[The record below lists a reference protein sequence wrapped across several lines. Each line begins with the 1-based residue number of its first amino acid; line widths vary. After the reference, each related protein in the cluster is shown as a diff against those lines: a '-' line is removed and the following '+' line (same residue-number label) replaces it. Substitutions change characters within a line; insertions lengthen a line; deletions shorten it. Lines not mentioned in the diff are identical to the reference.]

1 MIKNILKQL
10 DFRTLNF
17 KNRKAVHFALLASI
31 IFLQLLLLVILYN
44 EIFNESKLDDL
55 ETELEIS
62 DQAKHFSDLT
72 KGDYIAVQY
81 NLQNYIQTK
90 DNQYLANYNK
100 ALNDLNK
107 NIDSLANKSN
117 NSDSFLLYLKN
128 TDSDTLSIK
137 QLNKAIDSLI
147 NVQILPSPQLEK
159 DLLKLNRFN
168 YEDVLNSINVESYMM
183 VDSVERKG
191 LFTRLGNAIAG
202 KVDVQKEKVN
212 VVVTMKYG
220 KKVTTGNIEEQL
232 ANAFKNTN
240 NYYQNEFS
248 NYKNNLSDLKGKDSD
263 FLNRNNQLLNYSGLL
278 LEKYNKALA
287 SFSNDTKLKFQDQ
300 YKTNKLIRNYAVIG
314 LVLFMVIISG
324 ILILLTRLAFDYEKR
339 LLLAQEKIQQNL
351 SFKNRIVGMISHEIR
366 SPLNILSIYSRNIS
380 KQIKDESL
388 QESLKSIQFT
398 TNSLSLLANQVL
410 DYSKNENK
418 KLELNKS
425 AFKLKDEL
433 DEILKSLSSFV
444 ENNNNKLEI
453 KNTITENFQIHSDV
467 VKIHQLFYNIV
478 GNANKFTKKGI
489 IKIDL
494 KTEKTINNRLNL
506 SIEIKDNGIGINE
519 EDLQHI
525 FESYYQ
531 GEISANVKN
540 LGAGLGLNLCKELIE
555 LFDGKINVTSKKN
568 VGTTV
573 HFNLLLDQSQN

>member
-1 MIKNILKQL
+1 MIKNILQQL
-10 DFRTLNF
+10 DFRKLNF

-55 ETELEIS
+55 ETELKIS
-62 DQAKHFSDLT
+62 DQAKYFSDLT

-90 DNQYLANYNK
+90 ENQYLSNYNT
-100 ALNDLNK
+100 ALNNLNK
-107 NIDSLANKSN
+107 NIDSLAKTSN
-117 NSDSFLLYLKN
+117 NSNSFLLYLKN
-128 TDSDTLSIK
+128 IDSDTLSIK

-168 YEDVLNSINVESYMM
+168 YEDVLNSITIESYML

-191 LFTRLGNAIAG
+191 LFGRLGNAISG

-240 NYYQNEFS
+240 NYYQNEFL
-248 NYKNNLSDLKGKDSD
+248 NYKNNLSALKGKDSD
-263 FLNRNNQLLNYSGLL
+263 FLNRNNQLLDYSSLL

-287 SFSNDTKLKFQDQ
+287 SFSNDTKHKFQDQ

-425 AFKLKDEL
+425 EFKLKDEL
-433 DEILKSLSSFV
+433 DEILKSLASFV

-489 IKIDL
+489 IKVDL

-568 VGTTV
+568 AGTTV
-573 HFNLLLDQSQN
+573 QFNLLLDQS

>member
-1 MIKNILKQL
+1 MNKSILKQL
-10 DFRTLNF
+10 DLRNLNF
-17 KNRKAVHFALLASI
+17 KHRKAVHFALLASI

-55 ETELEIS
+55 ETELKIS

-72 KGDYIAVQY
+72 KGDYIAAQH

-90 DNQYLANYNK
+90 DNQYLTNYNT
-100 ALNDLNK
+100 ALYNLNQ
-107 NIDSLANKSN
+107 NIDSLAKTVGKSN
-117 NSDSFLLYLKN
+117 LYSLYLNRK
-128 TDSDTLSIK
+128 DSTPLSIEE
-137 QLNKAIDSLI
+137 LNKAIDSLI
-147 NVQILPSPQLEK
+147 NVQILPSTQLEK
-159 DLLKLNRFN
+159 DLLKLNPFN
-168 YEDVLNSINVESYMM
+168 YEDVLNSITVESYMM

-191 LFTRLGNAIAG
+191 LFGRLGNAISG
-202 KVDVQKEKVN
+202 KVDVQKEKLN
-212 VVVTMKYG
+212 VLVSMKYG
-220 KKVTTGNIEEQL
+220 KKATTGNIEEQL

-248 NYKNNLSDLKGKDSD
+248 NYKNNLTALKGKDSN
-263 FLNRNNQLLNYSGLL
+263 FLNRNNQLLDYSGLL
-278 LEKYNKALA
+278 LKKYDTALV
-287 SFSNDTKLKFQDQ
+287 SFTNDSKLKFQDQ

-418 KLELNKS
+418 KLELNRS
-425 AFKLKDEL
+425 NFYLKDEL
-433 DEILKSLSSFV
+433 NEILKSLSSFV
-444 ENNNNKLEI
+444 ENNGNRLEI

-489 IKIDL
+489 IKVDL
-494 KTEKTINNRLNL
+494 KTEKTINNQLNL

-573 HFNLLLDQSQN
+573 QFNLLLDQS

>member
-44 EIFNESKLDDL
+44 EIFNESKLDNL

-72 KGDYIAVQY
+72 KGDYIAIQY

-90 DNQYLANYNK
+90 DNKYLTNYNT
-100 ALNDLNK
+100 ALYNLNK
-107 NIDSLANKSN
+107 NIDSLAKTSN
-117 NSDSFLLYLKN
+117 NSDSFLLYLKKI
-128 TDSDTLSIK
+128 DSDTLSIK
-137 QLNKAIDSLI
+137 QLNNAIDSLI
-147 NVQILPSPQLEK
+147 NVQILPSTQLEK
-159 DLLKLNRFN
+159 DLLKLNPFN
-168 YEDVLNSINVESYMM
+168 YEDVLNSITVESYMM

-191 LFTRLGNAIAG
+191 LFGRLGNAISG

-240 NYYQNEFS
+240 NYYQNEFL
-248 NYKNNLSDLKGKDSD
+248 NYKNNLSALKGKDSD
-263 FLNRNNQLLNYSGLL
+263 FLNRNNQLLDYSGLL

-287 SFSNDTKLKFQDQ
+287 SFSNDTKHKFQDQ

-425 AFKLKDEL
+425 EFKLKDEL
-433 DEILKSLSSFV
+433 DEILKSLASFV

-489 IKIDL
+489 IKVDL

-573 HFNLLLDQSQN
+573 QFNLLLDQS

>member
-1 MIKNILKQL
+1 MNKSILKQL
-10 DFRTLNF
+10 DLRNLNF
-17 KNRKAVHFALLASI
+17 KHRKAVHFALLASI

-55 ETELEIS
+55 ETELKIS

-72 KGDYIAVQY
+72 KGDYIAAQH

-90 DNQYLANYNK
+90 DNQYLTNYNT
-100 ALNDLNK
+100 ALYNLNQ
-107 NIDSLANKSN
+107 NIDSLAKTVGKSN
-117 NSDSFLLYLKN
+117 LYSLYLNRK
-128 TDSDTLSIK
+128 DSTPLSIEE
-137 QLNKAIDSLI
+137 LNKAIDSLI
-147 NVQILPSPQLEK
+147 NVQILPSTQLEK
-159 DLLKLNRFN
+159 DLLKLNPFN
-168 YEDVLNSINVESYMM
+168 YEDVLNSITVESYMM

-191 LFTRLGNAIAG
+191 LFTRLGNAITG

-240 NYYQNEFS
+240 NYYQNEFL
-248 NYKNNLSDLKGKDSD
+248 NYKNNLSALKGKDSD
-263 FLNRNNQLLNYSGLL
+263 FLNRNNQLLDYSSLL

-287 SFSNDTKLKFQDQ
+287 SFSNDTKHKFQDQ

-425 AFKLKDEL
+425 EFKLKDEL
-433 DEILKSLSSFV
+433 DEILKSLASFV

-489 IKIDL
+489 IKVDL

-573 HFNLLLDQSQN
+573 QFNLLLDQS

>member
-44 EIFNESKLDDL
+44 EIFNESKLDNL

-72 KGDYIAVQY
+72 KGDYIAIQY

-90 DNQYLANYNK
+90 DNKYLANYNK
-100 ALNDLNK
+100 ALNNLNK
-107 NIDSLANKSN
+107 NIDSLAKTSN

-168 YEDVLNSINVESYMM
+168 YEDVLNSITVESYMM

-191 LFTRLGNAIAG
+191 LFTRLGNAITG

-220 KKVTTGNIEEQL
+220 KKVSTGNIEEQL

-240 NYYQNEFS
+240 NYYQNEFL
-248 NYKNNLSDLKGKDSD
+248 NYKNNLSALKGKDSD
-263 FLNRNNQLLNYSGLL
+263 FLNRNNQLLDYSSLL

-287 SFSNDTKLKFQDQ
+287 SFSNDTKHKFQDQ

-425 AFKLKDEL
+425 EFKLKDEL
-433 DEILKSLSSFV
+433 DEILKSLASFV

-489 IKIDL
+489 IKVDL

-573 HFNLLLDQSQN
+573 QFNLLLDQS

>member
-1 MIKNILKQL
+1 MLKQL
-10 DFRTLNF
+10 DLRNLNF
-17 KNRKAVHFALLASI
+17 EHRKAVHFALLTSI
-31 IFLQLLLLVILYN
+31 ILLQLLLLIILYN

-55 ETELEIS
+55 ETELKIS

-90 DNQYLANYNK
+90 DNQYLTNYNT
-100 ALNDLNK
+100 ALNNLNK
-107 NIDSLANKSN
+107 NIDSLAKTSN
-117 NSDSFLLYLKN
+117 NSDSFILYLKN

-168 YEDVLNSINVESYMM
+168 YEDILNSITVESYMM

-191 LFTRLGNAIAG
+191 LFTRLGNAISG

-240 NYYQNEFS
+240 NYYQNEFL
-248 NYKNNLSDLKGKDSD
+248 NYKNNLSALKGKDSD
-263 FLNRNNQLLNYSGLL
+263 FLNRNNQLLDYSGLL
-278 LEKYNKALA
+278 LEKYNEALA
-287 SFSNDTKLKFQDQ
+287 SFSKDTKHKFQDQ

-339 LLLAQEKIQQNL
+339 LLLAQEKTQQNL

-425 AFKLKDEL
+425 EFKLKDEL
-433 DEILKSLSSFV
+433 SEILKSLTSFV
-444 ENNNNKLEI
+444 ENNGNKFEI
-453 KNTITENFQIHSDV
+453 KNSINENFIVHSDAI
-467 VKIHQLFYNIV
+467 KIHQLLYNIV
-478 GNANKFTKKGI
+478 GNANKFTKKGLI
-489 IKIDL
+489 EITL
-494 KTEKTINNRLNL
+494 TTEKIINNKLPL
-506 SIEIKDNGIGINE
+506 FVEVKDNGMGINE

-525 FESYYQ
+525 FESYHQ

-540 LGAGLGLNLCKELIE
+540 LGAGLGLNLCKEIIE
-555 LFDGKINVTSKKN
+555 LFDGKITVTSKKN
-568 VGTTV
+568 IETV
-573 HFNLLLDQSQN
+573 VSFNLFLDSK

>member
-1 MIKNILKQL
+1 MNKSILKQL
-10 DFRTLNF
+10 DLRNLNF
-17 KNRKAVHFALLASI
+17 KHRKAVHFALLASI

-55 ETELEIS
+55 ETELKIS

-72 KGDYIAVQY
+72 KGDYIAAQH

-90 DNQYLANYNK
+90 DNQYLTNYNT
-100 ALNDLNK
+100 ALYNLNQ
-107 NIDSLANKSN
+107 NIDSLAKTVGKSN
-117 NSDSFLLYLKN
+117 LYSLYLNRK
-128 TDSDTLSIK
+128 DSTPLSIEE
-137 QLNKAIDSLI
+137 LNKAIDSLI
-147 NVQILPSPQLEK
+147 NVQILPSTQLEK
-159 DLLKLNRFN
+159 DLLKLNPFN
-168 YEDVLNSINVESYMM
+168 YEDVLNSITVESYMM

-191 LFTRLGNAIAG
+191 LFGRLGNAISG
-202 KVDVQKEKVN
+202 KVDVQKEKLN
-212 VVVTMKYG
+212 VLVSMKYG
-220 KKVTTGNIEEQL
+220 KKATTGNIEEQL

-248 NYKNNLSDLKGKDSD
+248 NYKNNLTALKGKDSN
-263 FLNRNNQLLNYSGLL
+263 FLNRNNQLLDYSGLL
-278 LEKYNKALA
+278 LKKYDTALV
-287 SFSNDTKLKFQDQ
+287 SFTNDSKLKFQDQ

-366 SPLNILSIYSRNIS
+366 SPLNILSIYSKNIS
-380 KQIKDESL
+380 KQIKDESV

-425 AFKLKDEL
+425 NFYLKDEL
-433 DEILKSLSSFV
+433 NEILKSLSSFV
-444 ENNNNKLEI
+444 ENNGNRLEI
-453 KNTITENFQIHSDV
+453 ENKISENFLIHSDA

-478 GNANKFTKKGI
+478 GNANKFTKKGLI
-489 IKIDL
+489 TISL
-494 KTEKTINNRLNL
+494 NSEKTLDHKINLQVA
-506 SIEIKDNGIGINE
+506 IKDNGMGIDE
-519 EDLQHI
+519 ADIQHI
-525 FESYYQ
+525 FENYHQ
-531 GEISANVKN
+531 GQISADVKN
-540 LGAGLGLNLCKELIE
+540 LGAGLGLNLCKEIID
-555 LFDGKINVTSKKN
+555 LFDGTIKVSSKKN
-568 VGTTV
+568 IETIVS
-573 HFNLLLDQSQN
+573 FNLLLNSK

>member
-10 DFRTLNF
+10 DFRKLNF

-44 EIFNESKLDDL
+44 EIFNESKLDNL

-90 DNQYLANYNK
+90 DNQYLTNYNT
-100 ALNDLNK
+100 ALNNLNK
-107 NIDSLANKSN
+107 NIDSLAKTSN
-117 NSDSFLLYLKN
+117 NSDSFLLYLKKI
-128 TDSDTLSIK
+128 DSDTLSIK
-137 QLNKAIDSLI
+137 QLNNAIDSLI

-168 YEDVLNSINVESYMM
+168 YEDVLNSITVESYMM

-191 LFTRLGNAIAG
+191 LFTRLGNAISG

-220 KKVTTGNIEEQL
+220 KKVSTGNIEEQL

-240 NYYQNEFS
+240 NYYQNEFL
-248 NYKNNLSDLKGKDSD
+248 NYKNNLSALKGKDSD
-263 FLNRNNQLLNYSGLL
+263 FLNRNNQLLDYSGLL

-287 SFSNDTKLKFQDQ
+287 SFSNDTKHKFQDQ

-425 AFKLKDEL
+425 EFKLKDEL
-433 DEILKSLSSFV
+433 DEILKSLASFV

-489 IKIDL
+489 IKVDL
-494 KTEKTINNRLNL
+494 KTEKTINNQLNL

-573 HFNLLLDQSQN
+573 QFNLLLDQS

>member
-1 MIKNILKQL
+1 LNKSILKQL
-10 DFRTLNF
+10 DLRNLNF
-17 KNRKAVHFALLASI
+17 KHRKAVHFALLASI

-55 ETELEIS
+55 ETELKIS

-72 KGDYIAVQY
+72 KGDYIAAQH

-90 DNQYLANYNK
+90 DNQYLTNYNT
-100 ALNDLNK
+100 ALYNLNQ
-107 NIDSLANKSN
+107 NIDSLAKTVGKSN
-117 NSDSFLLYLKN
+117 SYSLYLNRK
-128 TDSDTLSIK
+128 DSTTLSIEE
-137 QLNKAIDSLI
+137 LNKAIDSLI
-147 NVQILPSPQLEK
+147 NVQILPSTQLEK
-159 DLLKLNRFN
+159 DLLKLNPFN
-168 YEDVLNSINVESYMM
+168 YEDVLNSIDIESYML

-191 LFTRLGNAIAG
+191 LFGRLGNAISG
-202 KVDVQKEKVN
+202 KVDVQKEKLN
-212 VVVTMKYG
+212 VLVSMKYG

-240 NYYQNEFS
+240 NYYQNEFL
-248 NYKNNLSDLKGKDSD
+248 NYKNKLTTLKGKDSN
-263 FLNRNNQLLNYSGLL
+263 FLNRNNQLLNYSDLL
-278 LEKYNKALA
+278 LKKYDTALV
-287 SFSNDTKLKFQDQ
+287 SFTNDSKLKFQDQ

-366 SPLNILSIYSRNIS
+366 SPLNILSIYSKNIS

-425 AFKLKDEL
+425 NFYLKDEL
-433 DEILKSLSSFV
+433 NEILKSLSSFV
-444 ENNNNKLEI
+444 ENNGNRLDIENKI
-453 KNTITENFQIHSDV
+453 AENFFIHSDA

-478 GNANKFTKKGI
+478 GNANKFTKKGLI
-489 IKIDL
+489 TISL
-494 KTEKTINNRLNL
+494 NSEKTLDHKINLQVA
-506 SIEIKDNGIGINE
+506 IKDNGMGIDE
-519 EDLQHI
+519 ADIQHI
-525 FESYYQ
+525 FENYHQ
-531 GEISANVKN
+531 GQISADVKN
-540 LGAGLGLNLCKELIE
+540 LGAGLGLNLCKEIID
-555 LFDGKINVTSKKN
+555 LFDGTIKVSSKKN
-568 VGTTV
+568 IETIVS
-573 HFNLLLDQSQN
+573 FNLLLNSK

>member
-72 KGDYIAVQY
+72 KGDYIAIQY

-90 DNQYLANYNK
+90 DNKYLTNYNT
-100 ALNDLNK
+100 ALYNLNK
-107 NIDSLANKSN
+107 NIDSLAKTSN

-168 YEDVLNSINVESYMM
+168 YEDVLNSITVESYMM

-191 LFTRLGNAIAG
+191 LFARLGNAISG

-220 KKVTTGNIEEQL
+220 KKATTGNIEEQL

-240 NYYQNEFS
+240 NYYQNEFL
-248 NYKNNLSDLKGKDSD
+248 NYKNNLSALKGKDSD
-263 FLNRNNQLLNYSGLL
+263 FLNRNNQLLDYSGLL

-287 SFSNDTKLKFQDQ
+287 SFSNDTKHKFQDQ

-425 AFKLKDEL
+425 EFKLKDEL
-433 DEILKSLSSFV
+433 DEILKSLASFV

-489 IKIDL
+489 IKVDL
-494 KTEKTINNRLNL
+494 KTEKTINNQLNL

-573 HFNLLLDQSQN
+573 QFNLLLDQS

>member
-44 EIFNESKLDDL
+44 EIFNESKLDNL

-72 KGDYIAVQY
+72 KGDYIAIQY

-90 DNQYLANYNK
+90 DNKYLTNYNT
-100 ALNDLNK
+100 ALYNLNK
-107 NIDSLANKSN
+107 NIDSLAKTSN
-117 NSDSFLLYLKN
+117 NSDSFLLYLKKI
-128 TDSDTLSIK
+128 DSDTLSIK
-137 QLNKAIDSLI
+137 QLNNAIDSLI
-147 NVQILPSPQLEK
+147 NVQILPSTQLEK
-159 DLLKLNRFN
+159 DLLKLNPFN
-168 YEDVLNSINVESYMM
+168 YEDVLNSITIESYML

-191 LFTRLGNAIAG
+191 LFGRLGNAISG

-240 NYYQNEFS
+240 NYYQNEFL
-248 NYKNNLSDLKGKDSD
+248 NYKNNLSALKGKDSD
-263 FLNRNNQLLNYSGLL
+263 FLNRNNQLLDYSSLL

-287 SFSNDTKLKFQDQ
+287 SFSNDTKHKFQDQ

-425 AFKLKDEL
+425 EFKLKDEL
-433 DEILKSLSSFV
+433 DEILKSLASFV

-489 IKIDL
+489 IKVDL

-573 HFNLLLDQSQN
+573 QFNLLLDQS

>member
-1 MIKNILKQL
+1 LIKNILQQL
-10 DFRTLNF
+10 DFRKLNF

-44 EIFNESKLDDL
+44 EIFNESKLDNL

-72 KGDYIAVQY
+72 KGDYIAIQY

-90 DNQYLANYNK
+90 DNKYLANYNK
-100 ALNDLNK
+100 ALNNLNK
-107 NIDSLANKSN
+107 NIDSLAKTSN

-168 YEDVLNSINVESYMM
+168 YEDVLNSITVESYMM

-191 LFTRLGNAIAG
+191 LFTRLGNAITG

-220 KKVTTGNIEEQL
+220 KKVSTGNIEEQL

-240 NYYQNEFS
+240 NYYQNEFL
-248 NYKNNLSDLKGKDSD
+248 NYKNNLSALKGKDSD
-263 FLNRNNQLLNYSGLL
+263 FLNRNNQLLDYSGLL

-287 SFSNDTKLKFQDQ
+287 SFSNDTKHKFQDQ

-425 AFKLKDEL
+425 EFKLKDEL
-433 DEILKSLSSFV
+433 DEILKSLASFV

-489 IKIDL
+489 IKVDL

-573 HFNLLLDQSQN
+573 QFNLLLDQS

>member
-17 KNRKAVHFALLASI
+17 KHRKAVHFALLASI

-55 ETELEIS
+55 ERELKIS

-72 KGDYIAVQY
+72 KGDYIAAQH

-90 DNQYLANYNK
+90 DNQYLTNYNT
-100 ALNDLNK
+100 ALYNLNQ
-107 NIDSLANKSN
+107 NIDSLAKTVGKSN
-117 NSDSFLLYLKN
+117 LYSLYLNRK
-128 TDSDTLSIK
+128 DSTPLSIEE
-137 QLNKAIDSLI
+137 LNKAIDSLI
-147 NVQILPSPQLEK
+147 NVQILPSTQLEK
-159 DLLKLNRFN
+159 DLLKLNPFN
-168 YEDVLNSINVESYMM
+168 YEDVLNSITVESYMM

-191 LFTRLGNAIAG
+191 LFGRLGNAISG

-240 NYYQNEFS
+240 NYYQNEFL
-248 NYKNNLSDLKGKDSD
+248 NYKNNLSALKGKDSD
-263 FLNRNNQLLNYSGLL
+263 FLNRNNQLLDYSGLL

-287 SFSNDTKLKFQDQ
+287 SFSNDTKHKFQDQ

-425 AFKLKDEL
+425 EFKLKDEL
-433 DEILKSLSSFV
+433 DEILKSLASFV

-489 IKIDL
+489 IKVDL

-573 HFNLLLDQSQN
+573 QFNLLLDQS

>member
-1 MIKNILKQL
+1 MIKNILQQL
-10 DFRTLNF
+10 DFRKLNF

-55 ETELEIS
+55 ETELKIS
-62 DQAKHFSDLT
+62 DQAKYFSDLT

-90 DNQYLANYNK
+90 ENQYLSNYNT
-100 ALNDLNK
+100 ALNNLNK
-107 NIDSLANKSN
+107 NIDSLAKTSN
-117 NSDSFLLYLKN
+117 NSNSFLLYLKN
-128 TDSDTLSIK
+128 IDSDTLSIK

-191 LFTRLGNAIAG
+191 LFTRLGNAITG

-240 NYYQNEFS
+240 NYYQNEFL
-248 NYKNNLSDLKGKDSD
+248 NYKNNLSALKGKDSD
-263 FLNRNNQLLNYSGLL
+263 FLNRNNQLLDYSSLL

-287 SFSNDTKLKFQDQ
+287 SFSNDTKHKFQDQ

-425 AFKLKDEL
+425 EFKLKDEL
-433 DEILKSLSSFV
+433 DEILKSLASFV

-489 IKIDL
+489 IKVDL
-494 KTEKTINNRLNL
+494 KTEKTINNQLNL

-573 HFNLLLDQSQN
+573 QFNLLLDQS

>member
-1 MIKNILKQL
+1 MNKSILKQL
-10 DFRTLNF
+10 DLRSLNF
-17 KNRKAVHFALLASI
+17 KRRKVVHFALLASI

-55 ETELEIS
+55 ERELKIS

-72 KGDYIAVQY
+72 KGDYIAAQH

-90 DNQYLANYNK
+90 DIQYLTNYNT
-100 ALNDLNK
+100 ALYNLNQ
-107 NIDSLANKSN
+107 NIDSLAKTVGKSN
-117 NSDSFLLYLKN
+117 SYSLYLNRK
-128 TDSDTLSIK
+128 DSTTLSIEE
-137 QLNKAIDSLI
+137 LNKAIDSLI
-147 NVQILPSPQLEK
+147 NVQILPSTQLEK
-159 DLLKLNRFN
+159 DLLKLNPFN
-168 YEDVLNSINVESYMM
+168 YEDVLNSITIESYML

-191 LFTRLGNAIAG
+191 LFGRLGNAISG

-232 ANAFKNTN
+232 ANALKNTN
-240 NYYQNEFS
+240 NYYQNEFL
-248 NYKNNLSDLKGKDSD
+248 NYKNNLSALKGKDSD
-263 FLNRNNQLLNYSGLL
+263 FLNRNNQLLDYSGLL

-287 SFSNDTKLKFQDQ
+287 SFSNDTKHKFQDQ

-425 AFKLKDEL
+425 EFKLKDEL
-433 DEILKSLSSFV
+433 DEILKSLASFV

-489 IKIDL
+489 IKVDL
-494 KTEKTINNRLNL
+494 KTEKTINNQLNL

-573 HFNLLLDQSQN
+573 QFNLLLDQS

>member
-1 MIKNILKQL
+1 MIKNILQQL
-10 DFRTLNF
+10 DFRKLNF

-55 ETELEIS
+55 ETELKIS
-62 DQAKHFSDLT
+62 DQAKYFSDLT

-90 DNQYLANYNK
+90 ENQYLSNYNT
-100 ALNDLNK
+100 ALNNLNK
-107 NIDSLANKSN
+107 NIDSLAKTSN
-117 NSDSFLLYLKN
+117 NSNSFLLYLKN
-128 TDSDTLSIK
+128 IDSDTLSIK

-191 LFTRLGNAIAG
+191 LFTRLGNAITG

-240 NYYQNEFS
+240 NYYQNEFL
-248 NYKNNLSDLKGKDSD
+248 NYKNNLSALKGKDSD
-263 FLNRNNQLLNYSGLL
+263 FLNRNNQLLDYSGLL

-287 SFSNDTKLKFQDQ
+287 SFSNDTKHKFQDQ

-425 AFKLKDEL
+425 EFKLKDEL
-433 DEILKSLSSFV
+433 DEILKSLASFV

-489 IKIDL
+489 IKVDL

-573 HFNLLLDQSQN
+573 QFNLLLDQS

>member
-1 MIKNILKQL
+1 MNKSILKQL
-10 DFRTLNF
+10 DLRNLNF
-17 KNRKAVHFALLASI
+17 KHRKAVHFALLASI

-55 ETELEIS
+55 ETELKIS

-72 KGDYIAVQY
+72 KGDYIAAQH

-90 DNQYLANYNK
+90 DNQYLTNYNT
-100 ALNDLNK
+100 ALYNLNQ
-107 NIDSLANKSN
+107 NIDSLAKTVGKSN
-117 NSDSFLLYLKN
+117 LYSLYLNRK
-128 TDSDTLSIK
+128 DSTPLSIEE
-137 QLNKAIDSLI
+137 LNKAIDSLI
-147 NVQILPSPQLEK
+147 NVQILPSTQLEK
-159 DLLKLNRFN
+159 DLLKLNPFN
-168 YEDVLNSINVESYMM
+168 YEDVLNSITVESYMM

-191 LFTRLGNAIAG
+191 LFGRLGNAISG
-202 KVDVQKEKVN
+202 KVDVQKEKLN
-212 VVVTMKYG
+212 VLVSMKYG
-220 KKVTTGNIEEQL
+220 KKATTGNIEEQL

-248 NYKNNLSDLKGKDSD
+248 NYKNNLTALKGKDSN
-263 FLNRNNQLLNYSGLL
+263 FLNRNNQLLDYSGLL
-278 LEKYNKALA
+278 LKKYDTALV
-287 SFSNDTKLKFQDQ
+287 SFTNDSKLKFQDQ

-418 KLELNKS
+418 KLELNRS
-425 AFKLKDEL
+425 NFYLKDEL
-433 DEILKSLSSFV
+433 NEILKSLSSFV
-444 ENNNNKLEI
+444 ENNGNRLEI
-453 KNTITENFQIHSDV
+453 ENKISENFLIHSDA

-478 GNANKFTKKGI
+478 GNANKFTKKGLI
-489 IKIDL
+489 TISL
-494 KTEKTINNRLNL
+494 NSEKTLDHKINLL
-506 SIEIKDNGIGINE
+506 VAIKDNGMGIDE
-519 EDLQHI
+519 ADIQHI
-525 FESYYQ
+525 FENYHQ
-531 GEISANVKN
+531 GAISAEVKN
-540 LGAGLGLNLCKELIE
+540 LGAGLGLNLCKEIIE
-555 LFDGKINVTSKKN
+555 LFNGKIRVTSKQN
-568 VGTTV
+568 EETIVT
-573 HFNLLLDQSQN
+573 FDLILDTPEK

>member
-72 KGDYIAVQY
+72 KGDYIAIQY

-90 DNQYLANYNK
+90 DNKYLTNYNT
-100 ALNDLNK
+100 ALYNLNK
-107 NIDSLANKSN
+107 NIDSLAKTSN
-117 NSDSFLLYLKN
+117 NSDSFLLYLKKI
-128 TDSDTLSIK
+128 DSDTLSIK
-137 QLNKAIDSLI
+137 QLNNAIDSLI
-147 NVQILPSPQLEK
+147 NVQILPSTQLEK
-159 DLLKLNRFN
+159 DLLKLNPFN
-168 YEDVLNSINVESYMM
+168 YEDVLNSITIESYML

-191 LFTRLGNAIAG
+191 LFGRLGNAISG

-232 ANAFKNTN
+232 ANALKNTN
-240 NYYQNEFS
+240 NYYQNEFL
-248 NYKNNLSDLKGKDSD
+248 NYKNNLSALKGKDSD
-263 FLNRNNQLLNYSGLL
+263 FLNRNNQLLDYSGLL

-287 SFSNDTKLKFQDQ
+287 SFSNDTKHKFQDQ

-425 AFKLKDEL
+425 EFKLKDEL
-433 DEILKSLSSFV
+433 DEILKSLASFV

-489 IKIDL
+489 IKVDL

-573 HFNLLLDQSQN
+573 QFNLLLDQS

>member
-1 MIKNILKQL
+1 MIKNILQQL
-10 DFRTLNF
+10 DLRNLNF
-17 KNRKAVHFALLASI
+17 KHRKAVHFALLASI

-55 ETELEIS
+55 ETELKIS

-72 KGDYIAVQY
+72 KGDYIAAQH

-90 DNQYLANYNK
+90 DNQYLTNYNT
-100 ALNDLNK
+100 ALNNLNK
-107 NIDSLANKSN
+107 NIDSLAKTSN
-117 NSDSFLLYLKN
+117 NSNSFLLYLKN
-128 TDSDTLSIK
+128 IDSDTLSIK

-147 NVQILPSPQLEK
+147 NVQILPSTQLEK
-159 DLLKLNRFN
+159 DLLKLNPFN
-168 YEDVLNSINVESYMM
+168 YEDVLNSITVESYMM

-191 LFTRLGNAIAG
+191 LFGRLGNAISG
-202 KVDVQKEKVN
+202 KVDVQKEKLN
-212 VVVTMKYG
+212 VLVSMKYG
-220 KKVTTGNIEEQL
+220 KKATTGNIEEQL

-248 NYKNNLSDLKGKDSD
+248 NYKNNLTALKGKDSN
-263 FLNRNNQLLNYSGLL
+263 FLNRNNQLLDYSGLL
-278 LEKYNKALA
+278 LKKYDTALV
-287 SFSNDTKLKFQDQ
+287 SFTNDSKLKFQDQ

-425 AFKLKDEL
+425 EFKLKDEL
-433 DEILKSLSSFV
+433 DEILKSLASFV

-489 IKIDL
+489 IKVDL
-494 KTEKTINNRLNL
+494 KTEKTINNQLNL

-573 HFNLLLDQSQN
+573 QFNLLLDQS

>member
-1 MIKNILKQL
+1 MIKNILQQL
-10 DFRTLNF
+10 DFRKLNF

-55 ETELEIS
+55 ETELKIS

-72 KGDYIAVQY
+72 KGDYIAAQH

-90 DNQYLANYNK
+90 DNQYLTNYNT
-100 ALNDLNK
+100 ALYNLNQ
-107 NIDSLANKSN
+107 NIDSLAKTVGKSN
-117 NSDSFLLYLKN
+117 LYSLYLNRK
-128 TDSDTLSIK
+128 DSTPLSIEE
-137 QLNKAIDSLI
+137 LNKAIDSLI
-147 NVQILPSPQLEK
+147 NVQILPSTQLEK
-159 DLLKLNRFN
+159 DLLKLNPFN
-168 YEDVLNSINVESYMM
+168 YEDVLNSITVESYMM

-191 LFTRLGNAIAG
+191 LFGRLGNAISG

-240 NYYQNEFS
+240 NYYQNEFL
-248 NYKNNLSDLKGKDSD
+248 NYKNKLTTLKGKDSN
-263 FLNRNNQLLNYSGLL
+263 FLNRNNQLLNYSDLL
-278 LEKYNKALA
+278 LKKYDTALV
-287 SFSNDTKLKFQDQ
+287 SFTNDSKLKFQDQ

-366 SPLNILSIYSRNIS
+366 SPLNILSIYSKNIS
-380 KQIKDESL
+380 KQIKDESV

-425 AFKLKDEL
+425 NFYLKDEL
-433 DEILKSLSSFV
+433 NEILKSLSSFV
-444 ENNNNKLEI
+444 ENNGNRLEI
-453 KNTITENFQIHSDV
+453 ENKISENFLIHSDA

-478 GNANKFTKKGI
+478 GNANKFTKKGLI
-489 IKIDL
+489 TISL
-494 KTEKTINNRLNL
+494 NSEKTLDHKINLL
-506 SIEIKDNGIGINE
+506 VAIKDNGMGIDE
-519 EDLQHI
+519 ADIQHI
-525 FESYYQ
+525 FESYHQ
-531 GEISANVKN
+531 GEISADVKN
-540 LGAGLGLNLCKELIE
+540 LGAGLGLNLCKEIID
-555 LFDGKINVTSKKN
+555 LFDGTIKVSSKKN
-568 VGTTV
+568 IETIVS
-573 HFNLLLDQSQN
+573 FNLLLNSK

>member
-1 MIKNILKQL
+1 MIKNILQQL
-10 DFRTLNF
+10 DFRKLNF

-55 ETELEIS
+55 ETELKIS

-72 KGDYIAVQY
+72 KGDYIAIQY

-90 DNQYLANYNK
+90 DNKYLTNYNT
-100 ALNDLNK
+100 ALYNLNK
-107 NIDSLANKSN
+107 NIDSLAKTSN
-117 NSDSFLLYLKN
+117 NSDSFLLYLKKI
-128 TDSDTLSIK
+128 DSDTLSIK
-137 QLNKAIDSLI
+137 QLNNAIDSLI
-147 NVQILPSPQLEK
+147 NVQILPSTQLEK
-159 DLLKLNRFN
+159 DLLKLNPFN
-168 YEDVLNSINVESYMM
+168 YEDVLNSITVESYMM

-191 LFTRLGNAIAG
+191 LFGRLGNAISG

-240 NYYQNEFS
+240 NYYQNEFL
-248 NYKNNLSDLKGKDSD
+248 NYKNNLSALKGKDSD
-263 FLNRNNQLLNYSGLL
+263 FLNRNNQLLDYSGLL

-287 SFSNDTKLKFQDQ
+287 SFSNDTKHKFQDQ

-425 AFKLKDEL
+425 EFKLKDEL
-433 DEILKSLSSFV
+433 DEILKSLASFV

-489 IKIDL
+489 IKVDL
-494 KTEKTINNRLNL
+494 KTEKTINNQLNL

-573 HFNLLLDQSQN
+573 QFNLLLDQS

>member
-1 MIKNILKQL
+1 MIKNILQQL
-10 DFRTLNF
+10 DFRKLNF

-55 ETELEIS
+55 ETELKIS
-62 DQAKHFSDLT
+62 DQAKYFSDLT

-90 DNQYLANYNK
+90 ENQYLSNYNT
-100 ALNDLNK
+100 ALYNLNQ
-107 NIDSLANKSN
+107 NIDSLAKTVGKSN
-117 NSDSFLLYLKN
+117 LYSLYLNRK
-128 TDSDTLSIK
+128 DSTPLSIEE
-137 QLNKAIDSLI
+137 LNKAIDSLI
-147 NVQILPSPQLEK
+147 NVQILPSTQLEK
-159 DLLKLNRFN
+159 DLLKLNPFN
-168 YEDVLNSINVESYMM
+168 YEDVLNSITVESYMM

-191 LFTRLGNAIAG
+191 LFGRLGNAISG

-248 NYKNNLSDLKGKDSD
+248 NYKNNLTALKGKDSD

-278 LEKYNKALA
+278 LEKYNEALA
-287 SFSNDTKLKFQDQ
+287 SFSKDTKHKFQDQ

-366 SPLNILSIYSRNIS
+366 SPLNILSIYSKNIS
-380 KQIKDESL
+380 KQIKDESV

-418 KLELNKS
+418 KLELNRS
-425 AFKLKDEL
+425 NFYLKDEL
-433 DEILKSLSSFV
+433 NEILKSLSSFV
-444 ENNNNKLEI
+444 ENNGNRLEI
-453 KNTITENFQIHSDV
+453 ENKISENFLIHSDA

-478 GNANKFTKKGI
+478 GNANKFTKKGLI
-489 IKIDL
+489 TISL
-494 KTEKTINNRLNL
+494 NSEKTLDHKINLQVA
-506 SIEIKDNGIGINE
+506 IKDNGMGIDE
-519 EDLQHI
+519 ADLHHI
-525 FESYYQ
+525 FESYHQ
-531 GEISANVKN
+531 GEISADVKN
-540 LGAGLGLNLCKELIE
+540 LGAGLGLNLCKEIID
-555 LFDGKINVTSKKN
+555 LFDGTIKVSSKKN
-568 VGTTV
+568 IETIVS
-573 HFNLLLDQSQN
+573 FNLLLNSK